1 MLLLLIKA
9 GNWSNLDPVRFFDNI
24 SFSRS
29 FQTLRNWHWQIMRI
43 SEIETGKVVLSN
55 DTMLTTPNSPPLPRS
70 GVGTLRILDTL
81 YLLKRHFVPWTLCT
95 FSEDTL
101 YLVTSY
107 LLTRHF
113 VPSYKTLRTFEPR
126 SGSLHRFW
134 ISCIISGGLI
144 PQKWANTS
152 PLSIAPLH
160 SIRHTVSLSTST
172 F

>member
-113 VPSYKTLRTFEPR
+113 VPSYKTLRTFLQDTSYLRTSFGISASFLDFMHHFWWVDSPEVGEYLT
-126 SGSLHRFW
+126 SQHCSL
-134 ISCIISGGLI
+134 
-144 PQKWANTS
+144 
-152 PLSIAPLH
+152 
-160 SIRHTVSLSTST
+160 T
-172 F
+172 FN